1 MLILLIHF
9 VLVQPV
15 NLNDINVANG
25 LSVSGSATINS
36 LNVLGAST
44 LLSMS
49 VANDLNVNG
58 KIYQN
63 GQELELSTIWL
74 LSGSNIIMMQEE
86 LV

>member
-1 MLILLIHF
+1 MIL
-9 VLVQPV
+9 
-15 NLNDINVANG
+15 VANG

-36 LNVLGAST
+36 LNVLGAYIIINVSCD
-44 LLSMS
+44 
-49 VANDLNVNG
+49 DLNVNG

-74 LSGSNIIMMQEE
+74 LSGSNAYYDAEE